1 MVSGGGTVPFPAF
14 CPGAA
19 CFGIRTQRRELV
31 SPQGVWKAFPAAMLF
46 PLLHF
51 FLVTVPQ
58 PIGYTAVMYS
68 LFSQLPGTGCR
79 DAAGEEQA

>member
-1 MVSGGGTVPFPAF
+1 MVSGGGTVH
-14 CPGAA
+14 CPVFGLSAA

-51 FLVTVPQ
+51 FLVTVLQ
-58 PIGYTAVMYS
+58 PVGYTAVMYS

-79 DAAGEEQA
+79 DAKDEEQT